1 MINNPLISIIT
12 ISFNQDQFIEKT
24 IESVLNQSYRNI
36 EYIILDAGSTD
47 NSRKKILKYKND
59 INKIIFEKDNGP
71 ADGLNK
77 GFKIAKGDIFCFLN
91 SDDLLLEN
99 SLTKVVNFF
108 KNNKNA
114 DVVYGNSW
122 IINERGKRI
131 RNFYSDKFNL
141 KMAKYGASILAQ
153 QSTFFKKD
161 TYLKTSGFNIKNRIS
176 WDGELFL
183 DFALNNAKFYRL
195 DEFLSAF
202 RIHKTSYT
210 AQDNNKKLHKEE
222 IKKIYMKIENKK
234 FNFLNEIKYLIYHMI
249 RKIINPKDTFERIIK
264 GSINKSYKN

>member
-71 ADGLNK
+71 AEGLNK

>member
-47 NSRKKILKYKND
+47 NSREKILKYKND

-161 TYLKTSGFNIKNRIS
+161 AYLKTSGFNIKNRIS

-202 RIHKTSYT
+202 RVHKTSYT

-234 FNFLNEIKYLIYHMI
+234 FNFLNEIKYLIYHMM
-249 RKIINPKDTFERIIK
+249 RKIINPRDTFERIIK